1 MQAMRM
7 VRHDAPMAL
16 PMFTMVNMLYLDNKT
31 FGKRKNQNARFMKS
45 TLKKKK
51 NAIVKLTFSYS
62 FMLFHWH
69 GRIINFPM
77 ISHLRNMKFANKF
90 YW

>member
-51 NAIVKLTFSYS
+51 KTQLSS
-62 FMLFHWH
+62 
-69 GRIINFPM
+69 
-77 ISHLRNMKFANKF
+77 
-90 YW
+90 

>member
-16 PMFTMVNMLYLDNKT
+16 SMFTMVNMLYLDNKT

-51 NAIVKLTFSYS
+51 LNCQVDIF
-62 FMLFHWH
+62 
-69 GRIINFPM
+69 I
-77 ISHLRNMKFANKF
+77 
-90 YW
+90 